1 MDTRRNLQIL
11 VIYYSRFGAIKAL
24 AKQIAGGIRQV
35 KGVDIEFLEIEEQPI
50 EELRPEESV
59 EDMER
64 RRSHVL
70 RQIAKADA
78 LIVGAPAYF
87 GSMASPV
94 KRLLEDVATHN
105 SPAFTER
112 SRPWRHYQFRDK
124 VGAAFTS
131 SATPHGGN
139 EMALHS
145 ILTLMMHLGM
155 LVVTP
160 GQHEPLLEHVDAP
173 YGATTIAGPK
183 GNREATAEERE
194 AARELGQRVAE
205 ITAWLTWGRLE
216 WERERGRSAVPFGP
230 W

>member
-1 MDTRRNLQIL
+1 MSARHTFRLLI
-11 VIYYSRFGAIKAL
+11 IFYSRFGAVKTL
-24 AKQIAGGIRQV
+24 AEQIAEGAREIKGI
-35 KGVDIEFLEIEEQPI
+35 EIAFMEVADQPI
-50 EELRPEESV
+50 EELRPGETV

-64 RRSHVL
+64 RRSDALKEV
-70 RQIAKADA
+70 AKADA

-87 GSMASPV
+87 GGMASPV
-94 KRLLEDVATHN
+94 KRLLEDLATHN

-112 SRPWRHYQFRDK
+112 SRPWRHYLYRDK

-139 EMALHS
+139 EMAIHS

-160 GQHEPLLEHVDAP
+160 GQHEPLLEHVAAP
-173 YGATTIAGPK
+173 YGATTVSGPH
-183 GNREATAEERE
+183 GNREASEEEKE
-194 AARELGQRVAE
+194 AARELGHRVAE
-205 ITAWLTWGRLE
+205 ITAWLTLGRLE
-216 WERERGRSAVPFGP
+216 WERQRGRQNVPFEP

>member
-1 MDTRRNLQIL
+1 MNSRRNLQLLI
-11 VIYYSRFGAIKAL
+11 IYYSRFGAIKAL
-24 AKQIAGGIRQV
+24 ADQIAEGARQV
-35 KGVDIEFLEIEEQPI
+35 NGVDIEFLEVEEQPI
-50 EELRPEESV
+50 EELRPGEKV

-64 RRSHVL
+64 RRSNILKQV
-70 RQIAKADA
+70 AKADA

-87 GSMASPV
+87 GGMASAV
-94 KRLLEDVATHN
+94 KRLLEDIATHN

-112 SRPWRHYQFRDK
+112 TRPWRHYLYRDK

-155 LVVTP
+155 IVVTP
-160 GQHEPLLEHVDAP
+160 GQHEPLLEHVAAP
-173 YGATTIAGPK
+173 YGATTVAGPQ
-183 GNREATAEERE
+183 GNRTATGEERE

-205 ITAWLTWGRLE
+205 ITAWLT
-216 WERERGRSAVPFGP
+216 
-230 W
+230 

>member
-1 MDTRRNLQIL
+1 MDPRRNLQIL
-11 VIYYSRFGAIKAL
+11 IIYYSRFGAIKAL
-24 AKQIAGGIRQV
+24 AEQIAEGARQV
-35 KGVDIEFLEIEEQPI
+35 KGVDLQFLEVEEQPI
-50 EELRPEESV
+50 EELRPGETI

-64 RRSHVL
+64 RRSDIL
-70 RQIAKADA
+70 KQIAKADA

-87 GSMASPV
+87 GGMASAV

-112 SRPWRHYQFRDK
+112 SRPWRHYLYRDK

-145 ILTLMMHLGM
+145 ILTLMMHMGM
-155 LVVTP
+155 IVVTP
-160 GQHEPLLEHVDAP
+160 GQHEPLLEHVAAP
-173 YGATTIAGPK
+173 YGATTIAGPR
-183 GNREATAEERE
+183 GNREATEEERE

-216 WERERGRSAVPFGP
+216 WERERGRTAVPFEP